1 MKPGCSWVSVG
12 LTDAAKDQGFICQSG
27 GGIFL
32 DMGGHWLFSEGDVF
46 LQYHVQMFPRIL
58 TVYYVIIV
66 AYFYF

>member
-32 DMGGHWLFSEGDVF
+32 DMGGHWVF
-46 LQYHVQMFPRIL
+46 WQYHVQMFPRIL